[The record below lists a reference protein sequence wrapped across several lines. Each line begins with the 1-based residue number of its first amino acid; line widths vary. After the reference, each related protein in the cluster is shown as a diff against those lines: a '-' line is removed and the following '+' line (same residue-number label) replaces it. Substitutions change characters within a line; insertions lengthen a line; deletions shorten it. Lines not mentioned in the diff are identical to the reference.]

1 MTACDPESL
10 AETLAILSDATTVRR
25 LAESE
30 EELARGEIV
39 TDEELATAIAARQS
53 SSLWPCV
60 ATH

>member
-30 EELARGEIV
+30 HELARGEII
-39 TDEELATAIAARQS
+39 TEEDLATALAAER
-53 SSLWPCV
+53 
-60 ATH
+60 